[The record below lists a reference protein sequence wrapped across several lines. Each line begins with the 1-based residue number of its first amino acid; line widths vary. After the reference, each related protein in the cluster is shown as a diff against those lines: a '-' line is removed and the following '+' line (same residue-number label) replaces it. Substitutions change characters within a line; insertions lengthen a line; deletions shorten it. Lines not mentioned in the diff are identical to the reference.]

1 MDAGAPTCDGL
12 SLSVS
17 ASLQW
22 LVLLED
28 LTEKGPH
35 SPCHFSSLGS
45 SLTLTLLWSLSV
57 SEPITV
63 AGDEHADCQA
73 SILRPLLAG
82 GMGRPVP
89 LN

>member
-1 MDAGAPTCDGL
+1 MAGVSEKSSAVLLYPQVDPGAPTCDGL

-45 SLTLTLLWSLSV
+45 SLTLTLLWSPSI

-63 AGDEHADCQA
+63 AGDGT
-73 SILRPLLAG
+73 R
-82 GMGRPVP
+82 
-89 LN
+89 